1 MGPFSGSASSTS
13 KWPCSGN
20 VSTCPRGR
28 MRTCSTKLWRWLPE
42 DLGSFYVT
50 VNVPE
55 FMLRVMAEGK
65 PIFTARVVVGAPDT
79 QTPIFSQEM
88 QEIVFNPLCQTQ
100 SRQRRSRPISRKLEA
115 TRSSGVA
122 DGIPIF
128 SKAPVFASI
137 SGATRSIPS
146 KLDWGRVLARDL
158 A

>member
-55 FMLRVMAEGK
+55 FMLRVMAEGN
-65 PIFTARVVVGAPDT
+65 PIFTARVVVGGPDT

-88 QEIVFNPLCQTQ
+88 QEIVFNPYWSVPNSIKTEEILPYI
-100 SRQRRSRPISRKLEA
+100 QRTGGNSFFGG
-115 TRSSGVA
+115 SS
-122 DGIPIF
+122 
-128 SKAPVFASI
+128 
-137 SGATRSIPS
+137 
-146 KLDWGRVLARDL
+146 
-158 A
+158 